1 MAVRYFTDDCTYRLP
16 QKRLT
21 ARWLHEVAAGE
32 GYALGDVTYIFCSA
46 QRLLAMNRQYLGHDY
61 FTDVITFD
69 YSDRKGA
76 RIVSGD
82 IFIDVETVADNPPV
96 RRDDLAGDAQ
106 GSGPRGAAPLRAGR
120 QNAPHQC
127 TDAPKGGQIPEILG
141 GPSAVTSMK
150 HARFIAATVLAA
162 LLLAGCT
169 GRRTAG
175 DAADK
180 ASAGDG
186 TSETAVSTPE
196 PTGEETPAG
205 ERSPLAAS
213 RTWTGSDGSSKR
225 WGPFAEND
233 TTFLFVHEYL
243 IGSDTNRYK
252 VFIRKGPQPNDI
264 PNFASL
270 SPQNESAWKDFTD
283 LLHTLKKRRPG
294 PLAHHAALAG
304 LPHSWT
310 PVRSF
315 RESYYVNCF
324 NPYPVWISDSLF
336 VRQTMDGPRPS
347 RISAAER
354 IAPTHYRLRTTA
366 GDAGIDRVDIYL
378 VDTVCRM
385 AVFAFSNDRKTE
397 RFQSLYV
404 PFETGLEMDMID
416 FHSLELP
423 DESEVE
429 WDETDFEALISGAV
443 PLRETDPKTDKT
455 NNE

>member
-1 MAVRYFTDDCTYRLP
+1 M
-16 QKRLT
+16 T
-21 ARWLHEVAAGE
+21 A
-32 GYALGDVTYIFCSA
+32 
-46 QRLLAMNRQYLGHDY
+46 
-61 FTDVITFD
+61 
-69 YSDRKGA
+69 
-76 RIVSGD
+76 
-82 IFIDVETVADNPPV
+82 
-96 RRDDLAGDAQ
+96 
-106 GSGPRGAAPLRAGR
+106 
-120 QNAPHQC
+120 
-127 TDAPKGGQIPEILG
+127 
-141 GPSAVTSMK
+141 MK

-213 RTWTGSDGSSKR
+213 RTWTGSD
-225 WGPFAEND
+225 
-233 TTFLFVHEYL
+233 
-243 IGSDTNRYK
+243 TNRYK

-315 RESYYVNCF
+315 RGSYYVNCF

-366 GDAGIDRVDIYL
+366 GDDGIDRVDIYL

>member
-1 MAVRYFTDDCTYRLP
+1 MQAFR
-16 QKRLT
+16 
-21 ARWLHEVAAGE
+21 
-32 GYALGDVTYIFCSA
+32 
-46 QRLLAMNRQYLGHDY
+46 
-61 FTDVITFD
+61 
-69 YSDRKGA
+69 
-76 RIVSGD
+76 
-82 IFIDVETVADNPPV
+82 
-96 RRDDLAGDAQ
+96 
-106 GSGPRGAAPLRAGR
+106 
-120 QNAPHQC
+120 
-127 TDAPKGGQIPEILG
+127 
-141 GPSAVTSMK
+141 
-150 HARFIAATVLAA
+150 
-162 LLLAGCT
+162 
-169 GRRTAG
+169 RRT
-175 DAADK
+175 
-180 ASAGDG
+180 
-186 TSETAVSTPE
+186 
-196 PTGEETPAG
+196 
-205 ERSPLAAS
+205 S
-213 RTWTGSDGSSKR
+213 RHGR
-225 WGPFAEND
+225 
-233 TTFLFVHEYL
+233 
-243 IGSDTNRYK
+243 I
-252 VFIRKGPQPNDI
+252 
-264 PNFASL
+264 
-270 SPQNESAWKDFTD
+270 TD

>member
-1 MAVRYFTDDCTYRLP
+1 
-16 QKRLT
+16 
-21 ARWLHEVAAGE
+21 
-32 GYALGDVTYIFCSA
+32 
-46 QRLLAMNRQYLGHDY
+46 
-61 FTDVITFD
+61 
-69 YSDRKGA
+69 
-76 RIVSGD
+76 
-82 IFIDVETVADNPPV
+82 
-96 RRDDLAGDAQ
+96 
-106 GSGPRGAAPLRAGR
+106 
-120 QNAPHQC
+120 
-127 TDAPKGGQIPEILG
+127 
-141 GPSAVTSMK
+141 MK

-213 RTWTGSDGSSKR
+213 RTWTGIDGSTNGGDPSRRTTRRFSSSTSTLSAATRTAIRSLSEKVR
-225 WGPFAEND
+225 SR
-233 TTFLFVHEYL
+233 TTFPILQAFRRRTSRHGR
-243 IGSDTNRYK
+243 IS
-252 VFIRKGPQPNDI
+252 PNCC
-264 PNFASL
+264 
-270 SPQNESAWKDFTD
+270 T
-283 LLHTLKKRRPG
+283 TLKKRRPG

-366 GDAGIDRVDIYL
+366 GDDGIDRVDIYL

-404 PFETGLEMDMID
+404 PFETGLEIDMID

>member
-1 MAVRYFTDDCTYRLP
+1 M
-16 QKRLT
+16 
-21 ARWLHEVAAGE
+21 
-32 GYALGDVTYIFCSA
+32 
-46 QRLLAMNRQYLGHDY
+46 
-61 FTDVITFD
+61 
-69 YSDRKGA
+69 
-76 RIVSGD
+76 
-82 IFIDVETVADNPPV
+82 
-96 RRDDLAGDAQ
+96 
-106 GSGPRGAAPLRAGR
+106 
-120 QNAPHQC
+120 
-127 TDAPKGGQIPEILG
+127 
-141 GPSAVTSMK
+141 TSMK

-186 TSETAVSTPE
+186 TSETAVSTPD

-213 RTWTGSDGSSKR
+213 RTWTGRDGSSKR
-225 WGPFAEND
+225 WGPFVEND

-315 RESYYVNCF
+315 R
-324 NPYPVWISDSLF
+324 
-336 VRQTMDGPRPS
+336 G
-347 RISAAER
+347 A
-354 IAPTHYRLRTTA
+354 TT
-366 GDAGIDRVDIYL
+366 
-378 VDTVCRM
+378 
-385 AVFAFSNDRKTE
+385 
-397 RFQSLYV
+397 
-404 PFETGLEMDMID
+404 
-416 FHSLELP
+416 
-423 DESEVE
+423 
-429 WDETDFEALISGAV
+429 
-443 PLRETDPKTDKT
+443 
-455 NNE
+455 

>member
-1 MAVRYFTDDCTYRLP
+1 M
-16 QKRLT
+16 T
-21 ARWLHEVAAGE
+21 A
-32 GYALGDVTYIFCSA
+32 
-46 QRLLAMNRQYLGHDY
+46 
-61 FTDVITFD
+61 
-69 YSDRKGA
+69 
-76 RIVSGD
+76 
-82 IFIDVETVADNPPV
+82 
-96 RRDDLAGDAQ
+96 
-106 GSGPRGAAPLRAGR
+106 
-120 QNAPHQC
+120 
-127 TDAPKGGQIPEILG
+127 
-141 GPSAVTSMK
+141 MK

-186 TSETAVSTPE
+186 TSETAVSTPD

-213 RTWTGSDGSSKR
+213 RTWTGRDGSSKR

-315 RESYYVNCF
+315 RGSYYVNCF
-324 NPYPVWISDSLF
+324 NPYPMWISDSLF
-336 VRQTMDGPRPS
+336 VRQTMNGPRPS